1 MQEPRSLLSNYIN
14 FDMFLEF
21 LQRTSNGSYESLS
34 SRYCTCAKIYL
45 NTRKL
50 LAVQY
55 SYPYG
60 LIIIVG
66 LGSPTLIMNIK
77 CFLDAYLLLLGFL

>member
-1 MQEPRSLLSNYIN
+1 
-14 FDMFLEF
+14 MFLEF

-34 SRYCTCAKIYL
+34 SSYCTCAKIYL
-45 NTRKL
+45 NTRTL

-66 LGSPTLIMNIK
+66 LGSPTRIMNIK